1 MKNKWIKLLNRPC
14 FLAFQVE
21 VATCNRNILPKI
33 IGCQINNFWA
43 NSITH
48 AVYYVEH
55 DLKIMADIIA
65 KRIQEDPDFTKHNI
79 SDCYKLGKQLLSK
92 ADILDFSQVS
102 NKKLLIKLLSFR
114 EAYLNFFQYV
124 VYPHSIERFFLNKIK
139 EELAKNLK
147 AINQENKLE
156 ESLKILTTPVI
167 LDSDQQLI
175 LLNTAN
181 LVRKNGWTKDID
193 DLTKKIHEKY
203 TWMTLWDISAKPLSL
218 QYFHDAI
225 DAIAS
230 SHNTINIIK
239 EIKQIKKQQNIQ
251 KNVLN
256 KELREIKTTRLLRD
270 YVNILQAYM
279 FLRTY
284 RKNIISKAH
293 YLLLPF
299 ILEIGKRMRIGKD
312 IFYISYEEMIDFL
325 KNNKSFPESILSK
338 RKKAWA
344 VTCINGNIQ
353 IIAGKKE
360 IQKAINKYGI
370 GEKFTQTKI
379 TKVFSAIGNSA
390 CQGKISGHVKIV
402 KNVDELYKI
411 KQGDVI
417 VTSMTT
423 PDYMPIFRKLG
434 GIVTDDGGITCHA
447 AIISRE
453 FNIPCIVGTGNAT
466 QVFKDNDLVEVDAYK
481 GKVKLLDRL
490 PYSAL

>member
-21 VATCNRNILPKI
+21 VATCNRDILPKI
-33 IGCQINNFWA
+33 IGCQTKNFWA

-48 AVYYVEH
+48 GVYYVEH
-55 DLKIMADIIA
+55 DLKIMADTIA
-65 KRIQEDPDFTKHNI
+65 KRIQKDPDFTKHNI
-79 SDCYKLGKQLLSK
+79 DNCYKLGKILLSK
-92 ADILDFSQVS
+92 INVLNPAQVS
-102 NKKLLIKLLSFR
+102 QKKLLEKLISFR
-114 EAYLNFFQYV
+114 KAYLNFFQYV
-124 VYPHSIERFFLNKIK
+124 VYPHSIERFFLTKIR
-139 EELAKNLK
+139 EELTKNLK
-147 AINQENKLE
+147 VVNQENRLDK
-156 ESLKILTTPVI
+156 SLKILTTPI
-167 LDSDQQLI
+167 IFDSDQQLV

-181 LVRKNGWTKDID
+181 LVRNNGWTKKTNE
-193 DLTKKIHEKY
+193 LTKKIHEKY

-251 KNVLN
+251 KSVLN
-256 KELREIKTTRLLRD
+256 KELRKINATRLLRD
-270 YVNILQAYM
+270 YVNILQTYM

-293 YLLLPF
+293 YLLLPL
-299 ILEIGKRMRIGKD
+299 IYEIGNRMKIGKD
-312 IFYISYEEMIDFL
+312 IIFISYEEMIDFL
-325 KNNKSFPESILSK
+325 KNNKSFPESILNK

-360 IQKAINKYGI
+360 IQKAIDKYEI
-370 GEKFTQTKI
+370 DEKLIQIKI
-379 TKVFSAIGNSA
+379 TKVFSVIGNPA

-417 VTSMTT
+417 ITSMTT

-490 PYSAL
+490 PYSVL